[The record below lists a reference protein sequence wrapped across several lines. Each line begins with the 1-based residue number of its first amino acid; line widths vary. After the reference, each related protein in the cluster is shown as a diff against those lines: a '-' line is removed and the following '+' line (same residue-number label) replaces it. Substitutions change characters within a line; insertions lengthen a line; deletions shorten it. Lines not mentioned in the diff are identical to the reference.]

1 MKGILLV
8 SHGKMAEGMI
18 DSLQMFFGE
27 NIPQLDFLSVK
38 MDTGVEE
45 FRNSVIQK
53 INELDTGDGV
63 VIFADVL
70 GGTPFNQS
78 ATLVSDKVDLI
89 VGMNLGMLMDFLGS
103 REYEEFDADA
113 LVEKGKN
120 AVINA
125 KALLYAEEDD
135 LSDLDSLE

>member
-38 MDTGVEE
+38 MDTGAEE
-45 FRNSVIQK
+45 FRNAVVQK
-53 INELDTGDGV
+53 IEELDSGDGV

-78 ATLVSDKVDLI
+78 AQLLSDRVDLI
-89 VGMNLGMLMDFLGS
+89 TGMNLGMLMDYLGS
-103 REYEEFDADA
+103 REYEHFDADA
-113 LVEKGKN
+113 LVEKGKS
-120 AVINA
+120 AIINT
-125 KALLYAEEDD
+125 KALMNAEEDEISE
-135 LSDLDSLE
+135 LESL

>member
-45 FRNSVIQK
+45 FRNSAIQK

-89 VGMNLGMLMDFLGS
+89 AGMNLGMLMDFLGS
-103 REYEEFDADA
+103 REYEEFDADTI
-113 LVEKGKN
+113 VEKGRGS
-120 AVINA
+120 VINA
-125 KALLYAEEDD
+125 KTLLYAEEDD
-135 LSDLDSLE
+135 LSDLDSLD

>member
-38 MDTGVEE
+38 MDTGAED
-45 FRNSVIQK
+45 FRNAVVQK
-53 INELDTGDGV
+53 IEELDSGDGV

-78 ATLVSDKVDLI
+78 AQLLSERVDLI
-89 VGMNLGMLMDFLGS
+89 TGMNLGMLMDYLGT
-103 REYEEFDADA
+103 REYEDFDADA
-113 LVEKGKN
+113 LVEKGKS
-120 AVINA
+120 AIINT
-125 KALLYAEEDD
+125 KALMNAEEDE
-135 LSDLDSLE
+135 LSELESL

>member
-38 MDTGVEE
+38 MDTGAEE
-45 FRNSVIQK
+45 FRNAVIQK
-53 INELDTGDGV
+53 IEELDSGDGV

-78 ATLVSDKVDLI
+78 AQLLSERVDLI
-89 VGMNLGMLMDFLGS
+89 TGMNLGMLMDYLGS
-103 REYEEFDADA
+103 REYEDFDADA
-113 LVEKGKN
+113 LVEKGKS
-120 AVINA
+120 AIINT
-125 KALLYAEEDD
+125 KALMNAEEDE
-135 LSDLDSLE
+135 LSELESL

>member
-18 DSLQMFFGE
+18 DSLQMFFGA

-38 MDTGVEE
+38 MDTGAEE
-45 FRNSVIQK
+45 FRNAVVQK
-53 INELDTGDGV
+53 IEELDSGDGV

-89 VGMNLGMLMDFLGS
+89 AGMNLGMLMDFLGS
-103 REYEEFDADA
+103 REFEEFDADT
-113 LVEKGKN
+113 LVQKGKD

-125 KALLYAEEDD
+125 KTLLYAEEDD

>member
-38 MDTGVEE
+38 MDTGAEDFKNAV
-45 FRNSVIQK
+45 VQK
-53 INELDTGDGV
+53 IEELDSGDGV

-78 ATLVSDKVDLI
+78 AQLLSERVDLI
-89 VGMNLGMLMDFLGS
+89 TGMNLGMLMDYLGS
-103 REYEEFDADA
+103 REYEDFDADA
-113 LVEKGKN
+113 LVEKGKS
-120 AVINA
+120 AIINT
-125 KALLYAEEDD
+125 KALMNAEEDE
-135 LSDLDSLE
+135 LSELESL

>member
-38 MDTGVEE
+38 MDTGAEE
-45 FRNSVIQK
+45 FRNAVVQK
-53 INELDTGDGV
+53 IEELDSGDGV

-78 ATLVSDKVDLI
+78 AQLLSDRVDLI
-89 VGMNLGMLMDFLGS
+89 TGMNLGMLMDYLGS
-103 REYEEFDADA
+103 REYEDFDADA
-113 LVEKGKN
+113 LVEKGKS
-120 AVINA
+120 AIINT
-125 KALLYAEEDD
+125 KALMNAEEEEISE
-135 LSDLDSLE
+135 LESL

>member
-38 MDTGVEE
+38 MDTGAEE
-45 FRNSVIQK
+45 FRNAVVQK
-53 INELDTGDGV
+53 IEELDSGDGV

-78 ATLVSDKVDLI
+78 AQLLSERVDLI
-89 VGMNLGMLMDFLGS
+89 TGMNLGMLMDYLGS
-103 REYEEFDADA
+103 REYEDFDADA

-120 AVINA
+120 AIINT
-125 KALLYAEEDD
+125 KALMNAEEDE
-135 LSDLDSLE
+135 LSELESL